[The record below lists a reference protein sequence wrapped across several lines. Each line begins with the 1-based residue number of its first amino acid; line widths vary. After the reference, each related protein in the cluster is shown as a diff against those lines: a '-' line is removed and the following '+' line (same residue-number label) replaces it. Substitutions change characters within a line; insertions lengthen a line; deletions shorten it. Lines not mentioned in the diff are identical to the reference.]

1 MKKLILL
8 CIFTLASLANI
19 AQPTANDLI
28 IHGYVTAGSEGLAQE
43 GYPVNIILENTILQ
57 TVFTNNN
64 GWYTATIIGG
74 SQTGP
79 NQTFEVTTED
89 TCTGNILSQS
99 ISNNQGTINEATA
112 SFVVCESLVNPCNA
126 SFEVVINGNSIY
138 GINQSTGTL
147 LSYTWSIDG
156 VEIFN
161 TENLSFTFPV
171 TGEYVVC
178 LHVVSGTMDP
188 IGCEDTYC
196 QTVNFSQDTTNT
208 GCMSSFT
215 SEISASNPLRALL
228 NGSSSYVGPNASYSW
243 TFGDNSTANTM
254 NAEHTYNQAGTYN
267 VCLIVASGICA
278 DTLCSEVYV
287 PGNNTLPCDAEF
299 TWNQTNTNPS
309 NTEALAAFTS
319 AYGPNEESI
328 EHAWLVDGEFR
339 TSSANPSMGFN
350 IPGTYTVCHAIYNT
364 QTACADTSCQIVS
377 FNADTNIVCTA
388 YFTSS
393 ISQSNPMRALLSNQS
408 NPGQNTGA
416 TYFWDLGDGSTA
428 TTFNVEHTYA
438 SNGIYYVCL
447 TVSSGDCSN
456 TYCLDVV
463 ISSEVPTDFSIGG
476 QVFAG
481 NQLADIG
488 SARLFSIDQ
497 TSNAVELIQTAS
509 IDSGFYVFNNVAS
522 GLYIIKAGLSETS
535 DFYGQYVPTYFGSQF
550 YWVNAETVF
559 VDANGF
565 TYNISLIYAGN
576 PGGNGTVNGDI
587 DDGPYRLSGSSASS
601 ASTLVSGADVFVT
614 DFVGNPQRFTVSNLD
629 GTFQINDLAYGTYR
643 LFSDITGMLCVP
655 VEFTLSAET
664 PNVSINL
671 VMGELVL
678 STSTVS
684 EVVGS
689 NIYPNPASE
698 IARIDLNLN
707 ASQTVNMSLVAA
719 DGKIVWSSTQVVNSG
734 KQSILIPVSTIA
746 KGFYFLKLN
755 GMNNQVIG
763 VRKLSVIH

>member
-1 MKKLILL
+1 
-8 CIFTLASLANI
+8 
-19 AQPTANDLI
+19 
-28 IHGYVTAGSEGLAQE
+28 
-43 GYPVNIILENTILQ
+43 
-57 TVFTNNN
+57 
-64 GWYTATIIGG
+64 
-74 SQTGP
+74 
-79 NQTFEVTTED
+79 
-89 TCTGNILSQS
+89 
-99 ISNNQGTINEATA
+99 
-112 SFVVCESLVNPCNA
+112 
-126 SFEVVINGNSIY
+126 
-138 GINQSTGTL
+138 
-147 LSYTWSIDG
+147 
-156 VEIFN
+156 
-161 TENLSFTFPV
+161 
-171 TGEYVVC
+171 
-178 LHVVSGTMDP
+178 
-188 IGCEDTYC
+188 
-196 QTVNFSQDTTNT
+196 
-208 GCMSSFT
+208 
-215 SEISASNPLRALL
+215 
-228 NGSSSYVGPNASYSW
+228 
-243 TFGDNSTANTM
+243 
-254 NAEHTYNQAGTYN
+254 
-267 VCLIVASGICA
+267 
-278 DTLCSEVYV
+278 
-287 PGNNTLPCDAEF
+287 
-299 TWNQTNTNPS
+299 
-309 NTEALAAFTS
+309 
-319 AYGPNEESI
+319 
-328 EHAWLVDGEFR
+328 
-339 TSSANPSMGFN
+339 
-350 IPGTYTVCHAIYNT
+350 
-364 QTACADTSCQIVS
+364 
-377 FNADTNIVCTA
+377 
-388 YFTSS
+388 
-393 ISQSNPMRALLSNQS
+393 
-408 NPGQNTGA
+408 
-416 TYFWDLGDGSTA
+416 LGDGSTA